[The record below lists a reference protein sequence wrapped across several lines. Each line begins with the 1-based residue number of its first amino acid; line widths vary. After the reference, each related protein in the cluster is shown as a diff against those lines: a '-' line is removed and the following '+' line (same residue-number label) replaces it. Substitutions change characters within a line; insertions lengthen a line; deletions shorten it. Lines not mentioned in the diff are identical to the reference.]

1 MRKTEQ
7 AARRFMSYRGKI
19 IWYGW
24 DESGKLY
31 YMIKE
36 PGGGE
41 KRYRDCLGAMEEIEQ
56 SERR

>member
-1 MRKTEQ
+1 
-7 AARRFMSYRGKI
+7 MSYRGKI

>member
-1 MRKTEQ
+1 
-7 AARRFMSYRGKI
+7 MSYRGKI

-41 KRYRDCLGAMEEIEQ
+41 KRYRDCLGAMEEIDSPIFSLIACSLKEIH
-56 SERR
+56 